1 LVFKH
6 LDFKRLNF
14 KHSDFCAAGEKF
26 VMAGRIGIVS
36 RLIFAAFLLW
46 AGLSSAAHAEK
57 RVALVIGNS
66 AYQAVPKLPNPDSDA
81 KLMSDTLLTLGFFVV
96 GGSARLDLDKAGFDA
111 ALQEFKSQLVG
122 ADVALFYYAG
132 HGVETHGLNYLV
144 PVDAHPQDEADVFM
158 QMVSTSDILDQL
170 EKSGTRINLVLLD
183 ACRDNPFGGHGVRS
197 KTGGLAQMPA
207 PVGTLI
213 SFATQPRSVSLD
225 GIDGHSPYTRA
236 LAEAMQKPG
245 YGLFKTFNEV
255 GLAVDKATGGQQLP
269 WLSSSPIS
277 GSFYFAGKPEPAP
290 ADTKQTSLTPQ
301 ASLIPQASPAPQASL
316 APNQPAPM
324 RFSPPDDPLRQGIV
338 TDCDRLAAMPYDT
351 GHGWKLPGL
360 EVDKINVA
368 TAGPACND
376 AMQRYPDVMRFVL
389 EAGRVATAR
398 KDYATARRFYEQAA
412 ASGYAMAMNN
422 IGAMYEGGYG
432 MPVNYVEAARWYQKA
447 VDAGEPVGM
456 VDLGW
461 QYETGHGV
469 KKDYAQAR
477 QLYETAIK
485 AGEPSSM
492 NNLGLM
498 YMHGEGVPRDYNES
512 RRLYE
517 QGAALGNDAAINGLG
532 VLYSNGYGVA
542 RDNRK
547 ALQLFEKAAALGN
560 PEAKENL
567 RGTRR

>member
-1 LVFKH
+1 
-6 LDFKRLNF
+6 
-14 KHSDFCAAGEKF
+14 
-26 VMAGRIGIVS
+26 MAGRIRIMSRWIV
-36 RLIFAAFLLW
+36 AAVLLC
-46 AGLSSAAHAEK
+46 AGTSSAAHAEK

-66 AYQAVPKLPNPDSDA
+66 AYQTVPKLPNPDSDA
-81 KLMSDTLLTLGFFVV
+81 KLMSDTLLSLGFFVV

-111 ALQEFKSQLVG
+111 SLQEFRAQLVG

-158 QMVSTSDILDQL
+158 QMVSTSDILDGL

-225 GIDGHSPYTRA
+225 GIDGHSPYTKA

-269 WLSSSPIS
+269 WLSSSPIT
-277 GSFYFAGKPEPAP
+277 GNFYFAGKPEPAAP
-290 ADTKQTSLTPQ
+290 DTKQVSLTP
-301 ASLIPQASPAPQASL
+301 PQAPPAPQAPLASQASL
-316 APNQPAPM
+316 PPDTPSAPEL

-338 TDCDRLAAMPYDT
+338 VDCDRLAAMPYDT

-368 TAGPACND
+368 AAGPACNG
-376 AMQRYPDVMRFVL
+376 AMQRYPDVIRFVF

-398 KDYATARRFYEQAA
+398 KDYATARRLYEQAA
-412 ASGYAMAMNN
+412 ATGYAMAMNN
-422 IGAMYEGGYG
+422 IGALYEGGSG
-432 MPVNYVEAARWYQKA
+432 TPVNYVEAARWYQKA
-447 VDAGEPVGM
+447 TDAGEPVGM

-469 KKDYAQAR
+469 KKDGAQAR
-477 QLYETAIK
+477 QLYETAAK
-485 AGEPSSM
+485 AGEPSAM

-512 RRLYE
+512 RRYYE

-567 RGTRR
+567 RGTRQ

>member
-1 LVFKH
+1 
-6 LDFKRLNF
+6 
-14 KHSDFCAAGEKF
+14 
-26 VMAGRIGIVS
+26 MAGRIGIMS
-36 RLIFAAFLLW
+36 RWIVAAVLLC
-46 AGLSSAAHAEK
+46 AGMTSAAHAEK

-81 KLMSDTLLTLGFFVV
+81 KLMSDTLKSLGFFVV

-111 ALQEFKSQLVG
+111 TLQEFRTQLVG

-170 EKSGTRINLVLLD
+170 EKSGARINLVLLD
-183 ACRDNPFGGHGVRS
+183 ACRDNPFSGHGVRS

-269 WLSSSPIS
+269 WLSSSPIT
-277 GSFYFAGKPEPAP
+277 GNFYFAGKPEPTAP
-290 ADTKQTSLTPQ
+290 DAKQASLTPQ
-301 ASLIPQASPAPQASL
+301 APQDAPAAAATPTQEL
-316 APNQPAPM
+316 

-368 TAGPACND
+368 AAGAACKD
-376 AMQRYPDVMRFVL
+376 AMQRYPDVMRFVF
-389 EAGRVATAR
+389 EAGRVATGQ
-398 KDYATARRFYEQAA
+398 KDYAEARRLYEQAA
-412 ASGYAMAMNN
+412 ATGYAMAMNN
-422 IGAMYEGGYG
+422 IGALYEGGSG
-432 MPVNYVEAARWYQKA
+432 TPVNYVEAARWYQKA
-447 VDAGEPVGM
+447 TDAGEPIGM

-469 KKDYAQAR
+469 KKDGAQAR
-477 QLYETAIK
+477 QLYETAAK
-485 AGEPSSM
+485 AGEPSAM

-512 RRLYE
+512 RRYYE